1 MSALPTAIEV
11 PDAPIA
17 RNAPCLILNPRSF
30 LASRGR
36 LAARVIALAARCGTE
51 VIEASSPAQLNADLD
66 TLRARGQARIFI
78 LAGDGTIQGLVQ
90 YLALLP
96 EGAWSPELLL
106 LGGGRSNLVA
116 NDLGGPGTLQRLER
130 ALRRDRDGS
139 AFTVREQQ
147 LLRVEHE
154 DSVPHHGFFL
164 AGSSIDSGIRL
175 CHHHRL
181 SGTSRLH
188 KGRLSSPYCLL
199 KLALQVMVGRS
210 PLPPYPDLQIRT
222 DTGESL
228 TGPSRIFIV
237 TTLHHRDSLYN
248 PYAAR
253 GTGAVRV
260 TAISATADRFWRRL
274 PALLVG
280 RFDLQM
286 NSHNGYLSGRFERL
300 EVLGLSR
307 YALDGEMFDVDPT
320 KPVIFRG
327 GQTIRFLQP

>member
-1 MSALPTAIEV
+1 MSALPSGSLS
-11 PDAPIA
+11 APIA
-17 RNAPCLILNPRSF
+17 GDAPCLILNPRSF

-36 LAARVIALAARCGTE
+36 LASRVIALAARYGTE
-51 VIEASSPAQLNADLD
+51 VIEASSPAQLNRDLD
-66 TLRARGQARIFI
+66 ALRARKQSRIFI

-96 EGAWSPELLL
+96 TGTWSPELLL

-116 NDLGGPGTLQRLER
+116 NDLGGAGTLPRLER
-130 ALRRDRDGS
+130 ALRRGRDGAS
-139 AFTVREQQ
+139 FTVREQQ

-154 DSVPHHGFFL
+154 GSVPHHGFFL
-164 AGSSIDSGIRL
+164 AGSRIDSGIRL
-175 CHHHRL
+175 CHQHRL

-199 KLALQVMVGRS
+199 KLAVKVMIGRS

-222 DTGESL
+222 DTSETL
-228 TGPSRIFIV
+228 RAPSRVFIV
-237 TTLHHRDSLYN
+237 TTLHHRESLYN

-260 TAISATADRFWRRL
+260 TAISATAPRFWRRL
-274 PALLVG
+274 PTLLAG
-280 RFDLQM
+280 RFDSQM
-286 NSHNGYLSGRFERL
+286 NSHNGYLSGRFDRL
-300 EVLGLSR
+300 EVLGLAS

-327 GQTIRFLQP
+327 GQTIRCLQP